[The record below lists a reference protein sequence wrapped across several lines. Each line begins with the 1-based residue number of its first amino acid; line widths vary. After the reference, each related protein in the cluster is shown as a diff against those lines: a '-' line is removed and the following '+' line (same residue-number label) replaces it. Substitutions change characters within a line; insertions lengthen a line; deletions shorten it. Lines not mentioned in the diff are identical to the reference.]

1 MDHQEALRLQAV
13 EKYLLGELTPELR
26 EQFEEHYFD
35 CSECATGVKTLGTFL
50 TASRLVLGEES
61 IAPRVSPHASWAER
75 PGWFNW
81 LQPVISLPAIM
92 ALAAIVV
99 FQMTMAIRSA
109 RKHST
114 VQTVAEVYDSSFHL
128 RGATRGAG
136 TAEIVVRPDES
147 FALDFDFIPTRIFP
161 NYKGS
166 LLDSSGQAVLV
177 FGLKGEQ
184 SNKEVHVVIPKGKVQ
199 AGNFELVVVGD
210 SGPSN
215 QIPKDSEV
223 LRLSFAVV
231 SEPQIH
237 QSGDHPTPPKE

>member
-13 EKYLLGELTPELR
+13 EKYLLGELTPDLR
-26 EQFEEHYFD
+26 LQFEEHYFD
-35 CSECATGVKTLGTFL
+35 CPECATGVKALGTFV
-50 TASRLVLGEES
+50 TASRLVLSEEER
-61 IAPRVSPHASWAER
+61 AREVSPHAAWAER

-99 FQMTMAIRSA
+99 FQMTVAIRSA
-109 RKHST
+109 RKQAT
-114 VQTVAEVYDSSFHL
+114 VQTAAEVYDSSYHL
-128 RGATRGAG
+128 QGTTRGAEA
-136 TAEIVVRPDES
+136 TKITVRPDES

-177 FGLKGEQ
+177 FGLKGDQ
-184 SNKEVHVVIPKGKVQ
+184 SNKEVHLVVPSGKVH
-199 AGNFELVVVGD
+199 AGSFDLVVVGD
-210 SGPSN
+210 SGASN
-215 QIPKDSEV
+215 QDPKDSEV
-223 LRLSFAVV
+223 QRLPFVVV
-231 SEPQIH
+231 SEPEIH